1 MIDELLTNWVCWAIA
16 LLALAC
22 YQQLLLSFLQL
33 KTGGNQTD
41 VYHHHHMDFLLIMI
55 GALPLLG
62 LLGTIIG
69 LLACFAGIATQG
81 ASGAL
86 LSGGISD
93 ALLTTQMGLVC
104 AVPAWLLHHWLHS
117 SQQKHYQQQ
126 HYQQQL
132 QLRKG

>member
-1 MIDELLTNWVCWAIA
+1 MINELFSNWVCWAIA
-16 LLALAC
+16 LLAIAC
-22 YQQLLLSFLQL
+22 YQQLFVKFLQL
-33 KTGGNQTD
+33 KTNAYADDASQE
-41 VYHHHHMDFLLIMI
+41 DFILILI

-104 AVPAWLLHHWLHS
+104 AVPAWLLHNLLRG
-117 SQQKHYQQQ
+117 YRN
-126 HYQQQL
+126 QL
-132 QLRKG
+132 DNRNPLQDRNS